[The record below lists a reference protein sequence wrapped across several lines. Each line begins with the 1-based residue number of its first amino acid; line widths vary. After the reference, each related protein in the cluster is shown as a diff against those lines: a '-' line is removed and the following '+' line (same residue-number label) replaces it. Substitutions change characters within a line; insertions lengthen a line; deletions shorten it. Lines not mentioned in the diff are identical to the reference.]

1 MKEEDELVDIRR
13 PIMPMNRVQF
23 QKGLSLGEFMQRYGT
38 EEGCEREL
46 EAQRWPRGFECP
58 ACGSRQYS
66 NFRRGR
72 LLYYQCCDCRHQAS
86 LIAGT
91 VMGSSKLGL
100 RLWFQAAYVLSQA
113 KNNVSALELM
123 RHLGVCYQT
132 AWSLKHKLMEAMWV
146 RERSRTLT
154 GTVQV
159 DEAFLGGQAS
169 GRDNWGRKGKVPL
182 LAAVSATAEGKAAKV
197 CLSQQPATGEDV
209 VVFCLNTLGP
219 GSLVVSDGAPSFN
232 YATWNK
238 IARHQPIVTGGGK
251 QACEIPQLKAINTVL
266 GNLKTAI
273 TGTYHAFKFAKYAER
288 YLAEYQY
295 RFNRRLELKLLMQ
308 SLIRAAA
315 ACKPVPIRVLRMAED
330 RR

>member
-1 MKEEDELVDIRR
+1 MADIRR

-23 QKGLSLGEFMQRYGT
+23 QRGLSFGEFVRRYGT

-46 EAQRWPRGFECP
+46 ELQRWPEGFVCP
-58 ACGSRQYS
+58 GCGSRDYS

-72 LLYYQCCDCRHQAS
+72 LLYYQCCSCRHQAS

-91 VMGSSKLGL
+91 VMASSKLGL

-132 AWSLKHKLMEAMWV
+132 AWSIKHKLMQAMWV
-146 RERSRTLT
+146 RERSRTLG

-169 GRDNWGRKGKVPL
+169 GRGSLGRKGKVPF
-182 LAAVSATAEGKAAKV
+182 LAAVSATAEGRPGRV

-209 VVFCLNTLGP
+209 VVFCLNILEP
-219 GSLVVSDGAPSFN
+219 GSMVVSDGAPSFN
-232 YATWNK
+232 YAKWNR
-238 IARHQPIVTGGGK
+238 IAEHKAIVTGGGK

-273 TGTYHAFKFAKYAER
+273 AGTYHAFKFSKYTER
-288 YLAEYQY
+288 YLADYQY
-295 RFNRRLELKLLMQ
+295 RFNRRFKLEVLMQ

-315 ACKPVPIRVLRMAED
+315 ACKPAPLPSLRMAED
-330 RR
+330 CR

>member
-1 MKEEDELVDIRR
+1 
-13 PIMPMNRVQF
+13 MPMNRVQF
-23 QKGLSLGEFMQRYGT
+23 QKGMSFGEFVRRYGT

-46 EAQRWPRGFECP
+46 EAQRWPGGFACP
-58 ACGSRQYS
+58 GCGSREYS

-72 LLYYQCCDCRHQAS
+72 LLYYQCCECRHQAS

-91 VMGSSKLGL
+91 VMASSKLAL

-132 AWSLKHKLMEAMWV
+132 AWSLKHKLMQAMWV
-146 RERSRTLT
+146 RERPRTLR

-169 GRDNWGRKGKVPL
+169 GRGSLGRKGKVPL
-182 LAAVSATAEGKAAKV
+182 LAAVSAAPDGKAGRV

-209 VVFCLNTLGP
+209 VVFCLNTLEP
-219 GSLVVSDGAPSFN
+219 GSVVVSDGAASFN
-232 YATWNK
+232 YARWNR
-238 IARHQPIVTGGGK
+238 IAKHQPIVTGGGK
-251 QACEIPQLKAINTVL
+251 QACEIPQLKAVNTVL
-266 GNLKTAI
+266 GNLKTGIA
-273 TGTYHAFKFAKYAER
+273 GTYHAFKFAKYGER
-288 YLAEYQY
+288 YLAEYQF
-295 RFNRRLELKLLMQ
+295 RFNRRFNLAGLMQ
-308 SLIRAAA
+308 SIVRAAL
-315 ACKPVPIRVLRMAED
+315 ACKPHPVPSLRMAED

>member
-1 MKEEDELVDIRR
+1 MG
-13 PIMPMNRVQF
+13 MNRVQF
-23 QKGLSLGEFMQRYGT
+23 QKGMSLSEFTSRYAT

-46 EAQRWPRGFECP
+46 EAQRWPQGFECP
-58 ACGSRQYS
+58 NCCGREYS

-72 LLYYQCCDCRHQAS
+72 LLYYQCCACRHQAS

-91 VMGSSKLGL
+91 VMASSKLSL
-100 RLWFQAAYVLSQA
+100 KLWFQAAYVLSQA

-123 RHLGVCYQT
+123 RHLSVCYQT
-132 AWSLKHKLMEAMWV
+132 AWSLKHKLMEAMRA
-146 RERSRTLT
+146 RERSRTLA
-154 GTVQV
+154 GTVQI

-169 GRDNWGRKGKVPL
+169 GRGSLGRKGKVAL
-182 LAAVSATAEGKAAKV
+182 LAAVSAAPDGKAARV
-197 CLSQQPATGEDV
+197 CLSKQPATGEDV
-209 VVFCLNTLGP
+209 VVFSLNTLEP
-219 GSLVVSDGAPSFN
+219 GSTVVSDGAPSFN
-232 YATWNK
+232 YVKWNQ
-238 IARHQPIVTGGGK
+238 IAKHRAIVTGGGK

-273 TGTYHAFKFAKYAER
+273 TGTYHAFKFAKYADR

-295 RFNRRLELKLLMQ
+295 RFNRRFDLSVLMQ

-315 ACKPVPIRVLRMAED
+315 ACKPAPLPVLRMAED

>member
-1 MKEEDELVDIRR
+1 MG
-13 PIMPMNRVQF
+13 MNRVQF
-23 QKGLSLGEFMQRYGT
+23 QKGMSLSEFTSRYGT

-46 EAQRWPRGFECP
+46 EAQRWPQGFECP
-58 ACGSRQYS
+58 ACSGREYS

-72 LLYYQCCDCRHQAS
+72 LLYYQCCACRHQAS

-91 VMGSSKLGL
+91 VMASSKLNL
-100 RLWFQAAYVLSQA
+100 KLWFQAAYVLSQA

-123 RHLGVCYQT
+123 RHLSVCYQT
-132 AWSLKHKLMEAMWV
+132 AWSLKHKLMEAMRE
-146 RERSRTLT
+146 RERSRTLA
-154 GTVQV
+154 GTVQI

-169 GRDNWGRKGKVPL
+169 GRGSLGRKGKVAL
-182 LAAVSATAEGKAAKV
+182 LAAVSAAPDGKAARV
-197 CLSQQPATGEDV
+197 CLSKQPATGEDV
-209 VVFCLNTLGP
+209 VVFSLNTLEP
-219 GSLVVSDGAPSFN
+219 GSTVVSDGAPSFN
-232 YATWNK
+232 YVKWNQ
-238 IARHQPIVTGGGK
+238 IAKHRAIVTGGGK

-273 TGTYHAFKFAKYAER
+273 TGTYHAFKFAKYADR

-295 RFNRRLELKLLMQ
+295 RFNRRFDLSVLMQ

-315 ACKPVPIRVLRMAED
+315 ACKPAPLPVLRMAED